1 MKVKYKKQ
9 SELMSTL
16 TLLIEPLI
24 NYSNS
29 MTDKIGNHK
38 QFTIQIISYKNKIY
52 NIVKR
57 LHLAKNDASV
67 T

>member
-1 MKVKYKKQ
+1 
-9 SELMSTL
+9 MSTL

-38 QFTIQIISYKNKIY
+38 RKRQTMRQSLKSTPPIIGD
-52 NIVKR
+52 V
-57 LHLAKNDASV
+57 ASCIRPEDYL
-67 T
+67 TMA

>member
-1 MKVKYKKQ
+1 
-9 SELMSTL
+9 MSTL

-38 QFTIQIISYKNKIY
+38 QFTIQIISYENKIH